1 MKNSAVKTMQKY
13 LIKLGYLNES
23 ADGDFGTITEN
34 ALRTF
39 QIKNGITVDG
49 IAGRETL
56 KTLYGTSPKDNS
68 YVDKLNRTLKLGMS
82 GNDVKNVQQYLKNLG
97 YMDVVDGQYGNKT
110 KASAIMFQANEE
122 LAADGEIGNVSY
134 KVMQL
139 TTKKFT
145 VLKKGVKSNAVKK
158 MQTYLIKLGYL
169 NSYADGDFGSVT
181 EIAVKKFQKENGL
194 YVDGIAGI
202 QTLVTLYS
210 K

>member
-1 MKNSAVKTMQKY
+1 M
-13 LIKLGYLNES
+13 
-23 ADGDFGTITEN
+23 
-34 ALRTF
+34 
-39 QIKNGITVDG
+39 
-49 IAGRETL
+49 
-56 KTLYGTSPKDNS
+56 YGTSPKDNS